1 MPLVKSEAVIEAP
14 LQELWELAQGVEK
27 MPEFMPDLVAVKIL
41 EDEQLSPTKRR
52 TVSDWT
58 ARIKQFNRNV
68 HWVEEDIWDTETYAC
83 TFEQTK
89 GDYNVYRGEWKF
101 VPVEGTGHTQA
112 LLEIEY
118 AIEIPLLG
126 ALIQKV
132 VKKLMQENCDMM
144 LRCLK
149 AEAEKEVGGGR

>member
-1 MPLVKSEAVIEAP
+1 MPSVKSETIIAAP
-14 LQELWELAQGVEK
+14 FDKVWALAQDVEK
-27 MPEFMPDLVAVKIL
+27 MPEFMPDLVGVKVL
-41 EDEQLSPTKRR
+41 EDEQTAPGTRR
-52 TVSDWT
+52 TVTDWT

-68 HWVEEDIWDTETYAC
+68 HWVEEDIWNDEKKLC
-83 TFEQTK
+83 TFQQTR
-89 GDYNVYRGEWKF
+89 GDYTEYRGEWKF
-101 VPVEGTGHTQA
+101 VPVEGTRETRA
-112 LLEIEY
+112 LLEIDY

-149 AEAEKEVGGGR
+149 AEAEK